1 MANRVAVDLITTSSL
16 NADAIKTEL
25 GVRAAA
31 CGMSRARIAFATMQ
45 STSTGGW
52 HVYGQLEFPDFFKA
66 HSFWDSVQSMK
77 VTLPFSGMIQ
87 SLNKLVLNDRPG
99 SIEPDNKVMP

>member
-1 MANRVAVDLITTSSL
+1 MANWVVVDVITTNSL

-25 GVRAAA
+25 SVRATT
-31 CGMSRARIAFATMQ
+31 CGMNKSKVALATTQ
-45 STSTGGW
+45 ATPTGGW

-66 HSFWDSVQSMK
+66 HSFWDSVQTMK

-87 SLNKLVLNDRPG
+87 SLNKLVLNSRPG
-99 SIEPDNKVMP
+99 SQEPDNKVVT